1 LAVPPF
7 PVAPVLMREELPGSG
22 WSLRERDPETIR
34 RLMPLWE
41 WFYRYYFRVETQGWE
56 RLPEGRVLVVGSHN
70 GGLSSPDMIMMIYD
84 WFRHQ
89 GYQRRIYGLM
99 HPTVWKINRPLAE
112 LAVKVGAV
120 QAHPRMALAAL
131 QSGASVLVYPGG
143 AQDVF
148 RPFSERHRIHFA
160 GRKGFIKLALR
171 ENVPIVPALSLG
183 AHETLYVIGDCYEQM
198 KQLHDWGL
206 PWLFNIDPV
215 VFPIYL
221 GLPWGLALGP
231 LPHLPLPLKMRT
243 YVGEPIRF
251 ERYGADTA
259 NDRIYVQACYDQVVK
274 TMQSQLDAL
283 VAAAPKN

>member
-1 LAVPPF
+1 
-7 PVAPVLMREELPGSG
+7 MREELPGSG

-56 RLPEGRVLVVGSHN
+56 RLPEGRVLIVGSHN

-89 GYQRRIYGLM
+89 GYERRVYGLM
-99 HPTVWKINRPLAE
+99 HPTVWKISRPLAE

-183 AHETLYVIGDCYEQM
+183 AHETLYILGDCYEQM

-215 VFPIYL
+215 VFPVYL

-251 ERYGADTA
+251 ERYGTDAA
-259 NDRIYVQACYDQVVK
+259 NDRVYVQACYDQVVK
-274 TMQSQLDAL
+274 TMQSQLDDL
-283 VAAAPKN
+283 VLANSL